1 MIARKVLMLTM
12 EERPMLTPEQVAR
25 QLNTTERK
33 VYELLRAR
41 ELVGL
46 KIGREWRVEPK
57 ELEAFIE
64 RRKSER

>member
-1 MIARKVLMLTM
+1 MLTM

-33 VYELLRAR
+33 VYDLLRAR
-41 ELVGL
+41 EIVGL
-46 KIGREWRVEPK
+46 KIGREWRVEQK

-64 RRKSER
+64 RQKRNQG